1 VRLNVRCVIL
11 ISDLYDLFV
20 CILLLEPSNSSI
32 YASFIASL
40 DYLSVTVVLE
50 NDVIWVVALHVSIRF
65 DIIVLQELDT
75 NTNFSSRWYDRIAES
90 ALFKFCR

>member
-1 VRLNVRCVIL
+1 VHLNVRCVIL

-65 DIIVLQELDT
+65 GIIVLQELDT
-75 NTNFSSRWYDRIAES
+75 KYQL
-90 ALFKFCR
+90 LFTLV